1 MGSIIKDSTSD
12 YYLRQVRLC
21 LFQQI
26 MLDLSNII
34 MEEDICIVSQY
45 FCFVYLCFNNCHS
58 RIICLFVLFFV
69 QWHNIFFWSSFLGHV
84 AHVTA
89 TQPLKWFF
97 FLFYWSKLAF
107 IEVNC
112 LFFGTKAMDQVEN
125 HQEIESFLNNPFLC
139 HYHFRGHRGIFY

>member
-1 MGSIIKDSTSD
+1 MRHKMVVVVLGYALVKTLGWEATLKDSTSD

-58 RIICLFVLFFV
+58 RIICLFVLFLFNGTTYSYDLLFQATQLMSLLCSLLNVFV
-69 QWHNIFFWSSFLGHV
+69 FFPFFYIRVSRWFLFSSFIEANWLL
-84 AHVTA
+84 
-89 TQPLKWFF
+89 LK
-97 FLFYWSKLAF
+97 
-107 IEVNC
+107 
-112 LFFGTKAMDQVEN
+112 
-125 HQEIESFLNNPFLC
+125 
-139 HYHFRGHRGIFY
+139 

>member
-1 MGSIIKDSTSD
+1 MYSITI
-12 YYLRQVRLC
+12 LLFC
-21 LFQQI
+21 LLMF
-26 MLDLSNII
+26 LII
-34 MEEDICIVSQY
+34 VTLE
-45 FCFVYLCFNNCHS
+45 
-58 RIICLFVLFFV
+58 LFVFLFFFFV

-89 TQPLKWFF
+89 TQPLKCFCFLSFF
-97 FLFYWSKLAF
+97 LYKSFQMVFVFLFYWSKLAF

>member
-1 MGSIIKDSTSD
+1 MVVVVLGYALVKTLGWEATLKDSTSD

-69 QWHNIFFWSSFLGHV
+69 QWHNIFF
-84 AHVTA
+84 
-89 TQPLKWFF
+89 
-97 FLFYWSKLAF
+97 
-107 IEVNC
+107 
-112 LFFGTKAMDQVEN
+112 
-125 HQEIESFLNNPFLC
+125 
-139 HYHFRGHRGIFY
+139 